1 MNHKKILSPVL
12 AALLF
17 FGAFPLVT
25 ANAAGFSEEEKY
37 RRDLNRYV
45 MMSNYENAI
54 AIYRGDGSY
63 PLSFSELIPQ

>member
-1 MNHKKILSPVL
+1 MDHKKILSPAL

-17 FGAFPLVT
+17 FGASPLVA